1 MKHHITIISLLIL
14 LTSVASSSCSRISY
28 GQKLPS
34 TLGDKP
40 HPIEPIELT
49 SEQQQFVIDGNNY
62 AFRMAAV
69 VEESEKGDVL
79 LSPLSASYVLGM
91 ISNGACG
98 LTREQMAATLGFSS
112 ANESAMNDFFHLMLT
127 GAPKVDPSIKI
138 EIANAILANNN
149 YPLKK
154 AFKQSA
160 TEQYM
165 AEVKNMDFASVDVA
179 GLVNKWASDHTHG
192 MIRYIL
198 DETSPDASLYAMNA
212 IYFKGS
218 WCDEFDKKDTR
229 NEDFTTNRGEKK
241 TVEMMHRNDQMRY
254 VENDMFSMVRLPYG
268 NEGYSME
275 VLLPAEG
282 KTIADVLASLNGES
296 WQQAMQSASKYM
308 VDLKLPKFSSEYSII
323 LNSPLKQLGMKDAF
337 SPSAADFTRLSDRSA
352 YISRVLQKCKIE
364 VDEKGT
370 EAAAVTVVEMR
381 TTSSAPRPTPTAIF
395 HANRPFI
402 YIITENTTGSIYFIG
417 MKTE

>member
-1 MKHHITIISLLIL
+1 MKHHFTVISLLIL
-14 LTSVASSSCSRISY
+14 LTSVVSSCSRISY
-28 GQKLPS
+28 GQEISS
-34 TLGDKP
+34 TPDNKP
-40 HPIEPIELT
+40 QPMQPIELT
-49 SEQQQFVIDGNNY
+49 PEQQQFVFDGNSY
-62 AFRMAAV
+62 AFKMTAA

-91 ISNGACG
+91 LSNGASG
-98 LTREQMAATLGFSS
+98 QTREQMAATLGFSS
-112 ANESAMNDFFHLMLT
+112 ANETAMNDFFHLMLT
-127 GAPKVDPSIKI
+127 DAPKVDPSIKI

-154 AFKQSA
+154 DFKQRA
-160 TEQYM
+160 IEQYM

-179 GLVNKWASDHTHG
+179 GIINKWASDHTHG
-192 MIRYIL
+192 MIRHIL

-337 SPSAADFTRLSDRSA
+337 SPSAADFTRLSDRRA

-381 TTSSAPRPTPTAIF
+381 TTSTAPRPTPTAIF

>member
-1 MKHHITIISLLIL
+1 MKHHFTVISLLIL
-14 LTSVASSSCSRISY
+14 LTSVVSSCSRISY
-28 GQKLPS
+28 GQELPS
-34 TLGDKP
+34 TPIDKAQP
-40 HPIEPIELT
+40 MQPIELT
-49 SEQQQFVIDGNNY
+49 PEQQQFVFDGNSY
-62 AFRMAAV
+62 AFRMTAA
-69 VEESEKGDVL
+69 VEESEKGNVL

-91 ISNGACG
+91 LSNGASG
-98 LTREQMAATLGFSS
+98 QTREQMAATLDFSS
-112 ANESAMNDFFHLMLT
+112 ANETAMNDFFHLMLT

-154 AFKQSA
+154 DFKQSA
-160 TEQYM
+160 IEQYM

-179 GLVNKWASDHTHG
+179 GIVNKWASDHTHG
-192 MIRYIL
+192 MIRHIL

-241 TVEMMHRNDQMRY
+241 TVEMMHRNDKMRY
-254 VENDMFSMVRLPYG
+254 FKNDIFSMVRLPYG

-282 KTIADVLASLNGES
+282 KTIGDVLASLNGES
-296 WQQAMQSASKYM
+296 WQQAMQSTSKYM
-308 VDLKLPKFSSEYSII
+308 VDLKLPKFSSEYSIT
-323 LNSPLKQLGMKDAF
+323 LNSTLKQLGMTDAF
-337 SPSAADFTRLSDRSA
+337 SPAADFTRLSDRRA

-381 TTSSAPRPTPTAIF
+381 TTSTAPRPTPTAVF

-417 MKTE
+417 IKTE

>member
-34 TLGDKP
+34 TSGDKP

-91 ISNGACG
+91 ISNGASG
-98 LTREQMAATLGFSS
+98 QTREQMAATLGFSS

-179 GLVNKWASDHTHG
+179 GIVNTWASDHTHG
-192 MIRYIL
+192 MIRHIL

-241 TVEMMHRNDQMRY
+241 TVEMMHRNDKMRY
-254 VENDMFSMVRLPYG
+254 FKNDMFSMVRLPYG

-296 WQQAMQSASKYM
+296 WQRAMQSASKYM

-381 TTSSAPRPTPTAIF
+381 TISSAPRPTPTAIF

>member
-1 MKHHITIISLLIL
+1 MKHHFTVISLLIL
-14 LTSVASSSCSRISY
+14 LTSVVSSCSRISY
-28 GQKLPS
+28 GQEISS
-34 TLGDKP
+34 TPDNKP
-40 HPIEPIELT
+40 QPMQPIELT
-49 SEQQQFVIDGNNY
+49 PEQQQFVIDGNSY
-62 AFRMAAV
+62 AFKMTAA
-69 VEESEKGDVL
+69 VEESEKGNVL

-91 ISNGACG
+91 VSNGASG
-98 LTREQMAATLGFSS
+98 QTREQMAATLGFSS
-112 ANESAMNDFFHLMLT
+112 ANETAMNDFFHLMLT

-138 EIANAILANNN
+138 EIANAILANYN

-154 AFKQSA
+154 DFKQRA
-160 TEQYM
+160 IEQYM

-179 GLVNKWASDHTHG
+179 GIVNKWASDHTHG
-192 MIRYIL
+192 MIRHIL

-241 TVEMMHRNDQMRY
+241 MVEMMHRNDKMRY
-254 VENDMFSMVRLPYG
+254 FKNDIFSMVRLPYG
-268 NEGYSME
+268 NESYSME

-296 WQQAMQSASKYM
+296 WQQAMQSTSRYM
-308 VDLKLPKFSSEYSII
+308 VDLKLPKFSSEYSIT
-323 LNSPLKQLGMKDAF
+323 LNRTLKQLGMKDAF
-337 SPSAADFTRLSDRSA
+337 SPSAADFTRLSDRRA

-381 TTSSAPRPTPTAIF
+381 TTSTAPRPTPTAVF

-417 MKTE
+417 IKTE

>member
-1 MKHHITIISLLIL
+1 MKHNFTVISLLIF

-28 GQKLPS
+28 GQETTP
-34 TLGDKP
+34 TPGDKP
-40 HPIEPIELT
+40 QPIEPIELT
-49 SEQQQFVIDGNNY
+49 PEQQQFIIDGNSY
-62 AFRMAAV
+62 AFRMTAT
-69 VEESEKGDVL
+69 VEESEKGNVL

-91 ISNGACG
+91 ISNGASG
-98 LTREQMAATLGFSS
+98 QTREQMATTLGFSS
-112 ANESAMNDFFHLMLT
+112 ANEAAMNDFFHLMLT
-127 GAPKVDPSIKI
+127 DAPKVDRSIKI
-138 EIANAILANNN
+138 EIANAIIANNS

-154 AFKQSA
+154 DFKKSA
-160 TEQYM
+160 IEQYM
-165 AEVKNMDFASVDVA
+165 AEVRNMDFSSVDVA
-179 GLVNKWASDHTHG
+179 GIVNKWASDHTHG
-192 MIRYIL
+192 MIRHIL
-198 DETSPDASLYAMNA
+198 DETFPDASLYAMNA

-218 WCDEFDKKDTR
+218 WCNEFDKKQTR
-229 NEDFTTNRGEKK
+229 NEDFTTNKGVKK
-241 TVEMMHRNDQMRY
+241 TVEMMHRNDKMKY
-254 VENDMFSMVRLPYG
+254 VENDMFSMVQLPYG
-268 NEGYSME
+268 NEGFSME

-282 KTIADVLASLNGES
+282 KTIANVLASLDGES
-296 WQQAMQSASKYM
+296 WQKAMRSVSQYM
-308 VDLKLPKFSSEYSII
+308 VDLKLPKFSSEYSIT

-337 SPSAADFTRLSDRSA
+337 SASTADFSRLSNRSA

-381 TTSSAPRPTPTAIF
+381 ATSSAPRPTPTAIF

>member
-1 MKHHITIISLLIL
+1 MKHHFTVISLLIL
-14 LTSVASSSCSRISY
+14 LTSVVSSCSRISY
-28 GQKLPS
+28 GQELPS
-34 TLGDKP
+34 PPDNKP
-40 HPIEPIELT
+40 QPIEPIELT
-49 SEQQQFVIDGNNY
+49 PEQQQFVIDGNSY
-62 AFRMAAV
+62 AFRMTAA
-69 VEESEKGDVL
+69 VEESEKGNVL

-91 ISNGACG
+91 ISNGASG
-98 LTREQMAATLGFSS
+98 QTREQMATTLGFSS
-112 ANESAMNDFFHLMLT
+112 ANEAAMNDFFHRMLT
-127 GAPKVDPSIKI
+127 GAAKVDPSIKI

-154 AFKQSA
+154 DFKQRA
-160 TEQYM
+160 IEQYM
-165 AEVKNMDFASVDVA
+165 AEVRNMDFSNVDVA
-179 GLVNKWASDHTHG
+179 SIVNKWASDHTHG
-192 MIRYIL
+192 MIRHIL

-241 TVEMMHRNDQMRY
+241 TVEMMHRNDKMRY
-254 VENDMFSMVRLPYG
+254 FKNDIFSMVRLPYG
-268 NEGYSME
+268 NESYSME

-282 KTIADVLASLNGES
+282 KTIGDVLASLNGES
-296 WQQAMQSASKYM
+296 WQQAMQSTSKYM
-308 VDLKLPKFSSEYSII
+308 VDLKLPKFSSEYSIT
-323 LNSPLKQLGMKDAF
+323 LNAPLKQLGMKDAF
-337 SPSAADFTRLSDRSA
+337 SPSAADFSRLSERSA

-381 TTSSAPRPTPTAIF
+381 TTTALPRPTPTAIF

-417 MKTE
+417 VKTE

>member
-1 MKHHITIISLLIL
+1 MKHHFTVISLLIL
-14 LTSVASSSCSRISY
+14 LTSVVSSCSRISY
-28 GQKLPS
+28 GQEISS
-34 TLGDKP
+34 TPDNKP
-40 HPIEPIELT
+40 QPMQPIELT
-49 SEQQQFVIDGNNY
+49 PEQQQFVFDGNSY
-62 AFRMAAV
+62 AFKMTAA
-69 VEESEKGDVL
+69 VEESEKGNVL

-91 ISNGACG
+91 LSNGASG
-98 LTREQMAATLGFSS
+98 QTREQMAATLGFSS
-112 ANESAMNDFFHLMLT
+112 ANETAMNDFFHLMLT
-127 GAPKVDPSIKI
+127 DAPKVDPSIKI

-154 AFKQSA
+154 DFKQRA
-160 TEQYM
+160 IEQYM

-179 GLVNKWASDHTHG
+179 GIVNKWASDHTHG
-192 MIRYIL
+192 MIRHIL

-241 TVEMMHRNDQMRY
+241 TVEMMHRNDKMRY
-254 VENDMFSMVRLPYG
+254 FKNDIFSMVRLPYG
-268 NEGYSME
+268 NESYSME

-337 SPSAADFTRLSDRSA
+337 SPSAADFTRLSDRRA

-381 TTSSAPRPTPTAIF
+381 TTSTAPRPTPTAIF

-417 MKTE
+417 IKTE

>member
-1 MKHHITIISLLIL
+1 MKHHFTVISLLIL
-14 LTSVASSSCSRISY
+14 LTSVVSSCSRISY
-28 GQKLPS
+28 GQELPS
-34 TLGDKP
+34 TPIDKP
-40 HPIEPIELT
+40 QPMQPIEL
-49 SEQQQFVIDGNNY
+49 SPEQQQFVIDGNSY
-62 AFRMAAV
+62 AFRMTAA
-69 VEESEKGDVL
+69 VEESEKGNVL

-91 ISNGACG
+91 LSNGASG
-98 LTREQMAATLGFSS
+98 QTREQMAATLGFSS
-112 ANESAMNDFFHLMLT
+112 ANETAMNDFFHLMLT

-154 AFKQSA
+154 DFKQSA
-160 TEQYM
+160 IEQYM

-192 MIRYIL
+192 MIRHIL

-241 TVEMMHRNDQMRY
+241 TVEMMHRNDKMRY
-254 VENDMFSMVRLPYG
+254 FKNDIFSMVRLPYG

-282 KTIADVLASLNGES
+282 KTIGDVLASLNGES
-296 WQQAMQSASKYM
+296 WQQAMQSTSRYM
-308 VDLKLPKFSSEYSII
+308 VDLKLPKFSSEYSIT
-323 LNSPLKQLGMKDAF
+323 LNSTLKQLGMTDAF
-337 SPSAADFTRLSDRSA
+337 SPAADFTRLSDRRA

-381 TTSSAPRPTPTAIF
+381 TTSTAPRPTPTAIF

-417 MKTE
+417 IKTE